1 MARKRRK
8 ADTQAAV
15 HEPLD
20 GLQIFNAGLYGRLS
34 VLDNGKLAG
43 DSLETQISLMEEYVR
58 QRPYLRRTKLYQDN
72 GYTGTNFD
80 RPAWDELLRDVKSGK
95 INCIVVKDLSRLGRN
110 YIEAGEFLEKE
121 CPRLGVRFISINDGY
136 DSASLN
142 STEELTAALKNI
154 INDYYAKDISRKS
167 CSALAIK
174 RQNGEYIG
182 SYAPYGYQKD
192 PANKNYLLIDPVAA
206 PVVRQIYEWRAEGAG
221 FGTITRRL
229 NEQDIPSPGR
239 YRFEQG
245 IVTNNNK
252 KGSKL
257 LWNRHILS
265 DILKNPVY
273 IGHLVQGKCRASL
286 YCGIP
291 AHTAPKEEWEISY
304 QTHEAILTEELFEA
318 VQRFNEQQSAAYAAN
333 YGKCSNLPKE
343 ANPYRGKLICAD
355 CGAQMK
361 LYRSLAKDR
370 SRGYYSY
377 LCPTYEE
384 HRELR
389 CTKKS
394 IRSNALDAA
403 VLSALKVQMALFL
416 DAEKVLAGLVSM
428 KQHTPIGDRRNAE
441 CAAIERQLARKE
453 SLSASLYSDWKSGV
467 LSYDEYRFAKARY
480 AQELAALKQQLNEMR
495 SVYEGTSE
503 QMETAA
509 RWAER
514 IRAYQDADQV
524 TKELVEALII
534 RVCLDSNGEVSVQF
548 SFEREQELLERE
560 IKRLKEGAA

>member
-1 MARKRRK
+1 MVRKRRK
-8 ADTQAAV
+8 ADAQATV

-20 GLQIFNAGLYGRLS
+20 GLQVFNAGLYGRLS
-34 VLDNGKLAG
+34 VLDNGRLDG
-43 DSLETQISLMEEYVR
+43 DSLETQIVLMEEYVR

-80 RPAWDELLRDVKSGK
+80 RPAWDELLRDVKSGI

-142 STEELTAALKNI
+142 STEELAAALKNI

-174 RQNGEYIG
+174 RHNGEYVG
-182 SYAPYGYQKD
+182 SYAPYGYRKD
-192 PANKNYLLIDPVAA
+192 PENKNHLLIDPITAS
-206 PVVRQIYEWRAEGAG
+206 VVRQIYEWRADGAG
-221 FGTITRRL
+221 YGTITRWL
-229 NEQDIPSPGR
+229 NERDIPSPGR

-252 KGSKL
+252 KGNEL
-257 LWNRHILS
+257 LWNRHVLR

-273 IGHLVQGKCRASL
+273 IGHLVQGKCRASH
-286 YCGIP
+286 YQGIP
-291 AHTAPKEEWEISY
+291 AHTVPKDEWDISY
-304 QTHEAILTEELFEA
+304 DTHEAILTEELFKA
-318 VQRFNEQQSAAYAAN
+318 AQRFNERQSAAYKAN

-343 ANPYRGKLICAD
+343 TNPYRGKLVCAD
-355 CGAQMK
+355 CGAQLK
-361 LYRSLAKDR
+361 LYRSLSRDR
-370 SRGYYSY
+370 TRGYYSY

-394 IRSNALDAA
+394 IRSSALDAA
-403 VLSALKVQMALFL
+403 VLSTLKMQVALFL
-416 DAEKVLAGLVSM
+416 DTEKVMAELISANRR
-428 KQHTPIGDRRNAE
+428 TPMERGRKAE
-441 CAAIERQLARKE
+441 CAAMEREIARKE
-453 SLSASLYSDWKSGV
+453 SLSASLYSDWKNGI
-467 LSYDEYRFAKARY
+467 LSYDEYCFAKARY
-480 AQELAALKQQLNEMR
+480 TQELAALKQQMNEMR
-495 SVYEGTSE
+495 SVYEEASE

-509 RWAER
+509 QWVEK
-514 IRAYQDADQV
+514 ILAYREANQV
-524 TKELVEALII
+524 TRELVDALISCV
-534 RVCLDSNGEVSVQF
+534 RLDNREGISIQF
-548 SFEREQELLERE
+548 SFEKEQKLLERE
-560 IKRLKEGAA
+560 IRRLREGVA